1 MSCHKINRINENPEA
16 TSALLVE
23 GVSDSKLKSHLMRLA
38 VEKIAVQDDANE
50 QIRGILEGLIRKKV
64 KEDRERLLYQKSP
77 SSLSEE
83 EKQRLRD
90 LYNKK

>member
-1 MSCHKINRINENPEA
+1 
-16 TSALLVE
+16 
-23 GVSDSKLKSHLMRLA
+23 MRLA